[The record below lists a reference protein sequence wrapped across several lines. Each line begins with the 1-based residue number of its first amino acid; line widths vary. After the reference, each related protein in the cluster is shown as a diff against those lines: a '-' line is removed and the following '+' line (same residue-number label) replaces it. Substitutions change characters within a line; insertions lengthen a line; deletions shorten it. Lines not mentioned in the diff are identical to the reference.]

1 MIAFNRRTK
10 VFMCKEPT
18 SMTASYD
25 SLFARTKA
33 VLKKDPFS
41 GHLFLFVNKRR
52 DSCKALYYDGT
63 GLVIVAKRLE
73 EGLFTRVNPLYRRK
87 ILLTQSEFGIFF
99 EGGNLEKRFVE
110 SPVEVKKRAFLV
122 KGCKVKRDE
131 PVLTS

>member
-10 VFMCKEPT
+10 IFVCKEPT

-41 GHLFLFVNKRR
+41 GHLFLFINKRR

-63 GLVIVAKRLE
+63 GLVVVGKRLE
-73 EGLFTRVNPLYRRK
+73 EGLFTRVNPRYQK
-87 ILLTQSEFGIFF
+87 QIMLTQSEFGIFF

-110 SPVEVKKRAFLV
+110 SPVEIKKRAFIRR
-122 KGCKVKRDE
+122 GCKITKDDS
-131 PVLTS
+131 PLTS